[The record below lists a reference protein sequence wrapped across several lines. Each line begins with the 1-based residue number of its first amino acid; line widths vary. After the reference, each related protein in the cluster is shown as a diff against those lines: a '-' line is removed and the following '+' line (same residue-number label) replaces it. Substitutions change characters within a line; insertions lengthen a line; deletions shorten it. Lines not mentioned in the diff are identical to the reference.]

1 MLQRQRVEIMSGT
14 LHFINNLAGHSDAE
28 ERNAQKALIRSHAMK
43 HYRRQQRKE
52 EMQHRARA
60 KRVDAPCDNFPRV
73 SSIRTDHG
81 QVDESLA
88 NCADCSPDERC
99 DFHRTPAR
107 DDPNHHKTS
116 PEPKD
121 NDLSAAY
128 ATPEPSECSAQTPG
142 SVMSLRD
149 HRHASLNAH
158 SQGSITMPLNIR
170 SPSIWR
176 GPFFEDL
183 VRGFFPLQH
192 LLSPVILEG
201 MKQWTE
207 VKNPTMER
215 INDAVCLV
223 NTGVAVRDQRMVVE
237 GQKRQILA
245 VQSLRAEISKPGVS
259 IEGVS
264 CAAISIMC
272 CGVFGATSSGLAGCR
287 IHIAGVTA
295 ILQANSRLPN
305 SEPLAPPLRNQF
317 HRLILMHHLIN
328 GTAISISDRILG
340 IDQEAIP
347 GSIRALLQLCSRL
360 PNLMEA
366 TSQQFDKIFYEG
378 PGSAPQALQT
388 QASTIAREFDE
399 WLQAYEEPGP
409 RYRQSPLEFLS
420 FLDANMLGLYWSAR
434 LLLAQSRDRL
444 QMMQSLNYSYDVDNP
459 QRYKNE
465 ADMYATHLLNSAM
478 VINKYEG
485 SALSKAFAMRASL
498 HFAREW
504 WTFSA
509 DKTRLQ
515 TTLRIEKRLRSNLPG
530 IDWDTVLYW
539 SFLPLVWFV

>member
-1 MLQRQRVEIMSGT
+1 MSGT
-14 LHFINNLAGHSDAE
+14 LHFINNLAGNPDAG
-28 ERNAQKALIRSHAMK
+28 ERNAQRALIRSHAMK

-52 EMQHRARA
+52 EMRHRA
-60 KRVDAPCDNFPRV
+60 KHVDALRDNPPPV

-81 QVDESLA
+81 QVDESLG
-88 NCADCSPDERC
+88 NCADCSPHERC
-99 DFHRTPAR
+99 DFHRKSAQN
-107 DDPNHHKTS
+107 DLDHHKTS
-116 PEPKD
+116 PPPKE
-121 NDLSAAY
+121 NHFSAVY
-128 ATPEPSECSAQTPG
+128 ATPEPSECSTETPD

-149 HRHASLNAH
+149 HRDASLHAH
-158 SQGSITMPLNIR
+158 SQGNITMPSNIR
-170 SPSIWR
+170 SPSVWR

-192 LLSPVILEG
+192 LLSPVIMEG

-207 VKNPTMER
+207 VKNPTMEC

-223 NTGVAVRDQRMVVE
+223 NAGVALRDQRMVLE

-272 CGVFGATSSGLAGCR
+272 CGVFSATSSGMAGCR

-295 ILQANSRLPN
+295 ILQANSRLSN
-305 SEPLAPPLRNQF
+305 AEPLTPSLRNQF

-328 GTAISISDRILG
+328 GTSITISDRILG

-378 PGSAPQALQT
+378 PGSVPQALQA
-388 QASTIAREFDE
+388 QASTMAREFDE

-409 RYRQSPLEFLS
+409 RYRQSPFEFLS

-478 VINKYEG
+478 VISKYEG

-515 TTLRIEKRLRSNLPG
+515 TALRLEKRLRSNLPG